1 MANNNNSAS
10 IENLADIRIRGT
22 VAMSRLINPELYRGN
37 YIYELGLTNLQW
49 EQPKNAEEQRAI
61 TNMQKRIKPAQGD
74 YPETL
79 WLKLPASSASGKPNF
94 VKYYDKA
101 KKTQV
106 KTEKDI
112 ARGQQVT
119 ALVHCFVLPGNKNV
133 EDFDWV
139 AGRLSGVMF
148 DDVKKVQ
155 WYTPGNPG
163 IQGFTTLDDS
173 QAFTGFDANNQGG
186 NNQAPQGNFS
196 NGGQGNFGGNGMNG
210 QGQNNGFGGNGMN
223 GQGQSNGF
231 GGNGMNGQGQNN
243 GFGGNDMNGQGQ
255 NNGFGGNGMNGQGQN
270 NGFGGNGGQ
279 NQTNTQDNNG
289 PFGGTQ
295 DQNNGS
301 DVFGGS
307 GADTKSPF

>member
-101 KKTQV
+101 TESQV

-119 ALVHCFVLPGNKNV
+119 ALVHCFVLPDNKNV

-139 AGRLSGVMF
+139 AGRLNGVLF
-148 DDVKKVQ
+148 DNVKKVQ

-173 QAFTGFDANNQGG
+173 QAFAGFDANNQGG

-196 NGGQGNFGGNGMNG
+196 NGGQGNFGGNSMNG
-210 QGQNNGFGGNGMN
+210 QNQNNSFGGN
-223 GQGQSNGF
+223 S
-231 GGNGMNGQGQNN
+231 
-243 GFGGNDMNGQGQ
+243 MNGQGQ

-279 NQTNTQDNNG
+279 NQTDGQTQPQFGGSQDQNNGGQGSTFGNTQDNNG
-289 PFGGTQ
+289 PFGGAQ
-295 DQNNGS
+295 GQNNGS

>member
-223 GQGQSNGF
+223 GQGQ
-231 GGNGMNGQGQNN
+231 
-243 GFGGNDMNGQGQ
+243 
-255 NNGFGGNGMNGQGQN
+255 N